1 MGVSS
6 LDLTAYPNA
15 SAGVHLGGTVAPTL
29 GTLTKDA
36 FSIQVDGTPLQIVSV
51 EEASSGATLPVQ
63 TVLLIDESGS
73 MSGAAIASA
82 ASAASRFVSA
92 MGALD
97 TAAIQA
103 FNEGFRTLLPFSEDK
118 SALTASLE
126 ELRPQKET

>member
-1 MGVSS
+1 MSPFLTTSSLSRPMTHRWSDTSRSLLGRPALTLAVLCCAAAFVLGIVPATVRSAPGDLTLGVSS

-63 TVLLIDESGS
+63 TVLLIDES
-73 MSGAAIASA
+73 
-82 ASAASRFVSA
+82 
-92 MGALD
+92 
-97 TAAIQA
+97 
-103 FNEGFRTLLPFSEDK
+103 
-118 SALTASLE
+118 
-126 ELRPQKET
+126 